1 MATLETTP
9 DFVAVLPERSAT
21 NKLAAKP
28 FNPWIIALTVTLAT
42 FMEILD
48 TSIANVA
55 LPHISGSLGAGQDE
69 STWVLTS
76 YLVANA
82 IILPMSSWLSLI
94 VGRKR
99 FYMGCVFLFTVSS
112 MMCGFA
118 PSLPLLI
125 FFRVLQGASG
135 GGLGPSEQAILADT
149 FPPEK
154 RGMAFAIY
162 GMAVVVAPVLGP
174 VMGGYITDNYSWRWI
189 FFINVPVGILS
200 LILVS
205 RLIQDPPA
213 LKAERRRRL
222 SSGLR
227 IDYIGMSLLAVGLGS
242 LQFVLDKGERDD
254 WFSSDKIVAL
264 SIIAAVC
271 LVVVVFWEARQK
283 QPVFDVSLF
292 RNRSYAIS
300 QAMMF
305 MVGFVLYGST
315 TLLPLMVQTLFGYSA
330 TNAGWVLTPGGIVI
344 MVMMPI
350 TGVLVGKIQAR
361 WLLGIGFVG
370 QALALLHMSHFELG
384 TDYKTFVLA
393 RIMQSASLAFLFIPI
408 NVAAY
413 IGVPTEKNNDV
424 SSAVNLMRNL
434 GGSFGIAIAATIE
447 SRRLQYHRSV
457 LAEHIH
463 PGSSAL
469 QQALQGAQQ
478 AFIGAGYSATDAAH
492 RAWAMVDGM
501 VQQQAAM
508 LAFNDAFWILGM
520 MFLLIAPA
528 IFLMRANKPGQ
539 GETTAMH

>member
-1 MATLETTP
+1 MASLETTFP
-9 DFVAVLPERSAT
+9 AAVSAPS
-21 NKLAAKP
+21 ARA
-28 FNPWIIALTVTLAT
+28 FNPWLIALTVTLAT

-82 IILPMSSWLSLI
+82 IILPMSSWMSLI

-99 FYMGCVFLFTVSS
+99 FYMSCVFLFTLSS
-112 MMCGFA
+112 MLCGFA

-125 FFRVLQGASG
+125 FFRVLQGAAG

-149 FPPEK
+149 FAPEK

-174 VMGGYITDNYSWRWI
+174 VMGGYITDNFSWRWI
-189 FFINVPVGILS
+189 FFINVPVGIIS

-205 RLIQDPPA
+205 RMIQDPPA
-213 LKAERRRRL
+213 LKAERQRRL

-227 IDYIGMSLLAVGLGS
+227 IDYIGMSLLAIGLGS

-254 WFSSDKIVAL
+254 WFGSHVILGLTIVAVISL
-264 SIIAAVC
+264 I
-271 LVVVVFWEARQK
+271 VVIFWEANHK

-292 RNRSYAIS
+292 RNRSYAVA

-330 TNAGWVLTPGGIVI
+330 TNAGWVLTPGGLVIV
-344 MVMMPI
+344 VMMPI

-393 RIMQSASLAFLFIPI
+393 RIFQSMSLAFLFIPI

-413 IGVPTEKNNDV
+413 IGVPAEKNNDV

-447 SRRLQYHRSV
+447 SRRLQFHRSV
-457 LAEHIH
+457 LTEHAYA
-463 PGSSAL
+463 GNSAL
-469 QQALQGAQQ
+469 QQMLAGAKQTLI
-478 AFIGAGYSATDAAH
+478 AGGYSATDAAH
-492 RAWAMVDGM
+492 RAWAMIDG
-501 VQQQAAM
+501 VIQQQASM

-520 MFLLIAPA
+520 MFLCLAPA
-528 IFLMRANKPGQ
+528 VLLMKGNKPGE
-539 GETTAMH
+539 GDTTAMH

>member
-9 DFVAVLPERSAT
+9 NLNSLPAAASPSASR
-21 NKLAAKP
+21 P

-42 FMEILD
+42 FMEVLD

-94 VGRKR
+94 IGRKR
-99 FYMGCVFLFTVSS
+99 FYMSCVFLFTISS

-174 VMGGYITDNYSWRWI
+174 IMGGYITDNYSWRWI
-189 FFINVPVGILS
+189 FFINVPVGIIS
-200 LILVS
+200 LLLVS
-205 RLIQDPPA
+205 RMIQDPIT
-213 LKAERRRRL
+213 LIKERARRL
-222 SSGLR
+222 RDGLR
-227 IDYIGMSLLAVGLGS
+227 IDYIGMSLLALGLGS
-242 LQFVLDKGERDD
+242 LQYVLDKGERDD
-254 WFSSDKIVAL
+254 WFGSHVILGLSIVA
-264 SIIAAVC
+264 AVS
-271 LVVVVFWEARQK
+271 LVVVIFWEAKQK
-283 QPVFDVSLF
+283 EPVFDVSLF
-292 RNRSYAIS
+292 RNRSYATA

-330 TNAGWVLTPGGIVI
+330 TNAGWVLTPGGLVI

-350 TGVLVGKIQAR
+350 SGILVGKFQAR

-384 TDYKTFVLA
+384 TDYKTFVMA
-393 RIMQSASLAFLFIPI
+393 RIFQSLSLAFLFIPI
-408 NVAAY
+408 NIAAY
-413 IGVPTEKNNDV
+413 IGVPMEKNNDV

-457 LAEHIH
+457 LVEHIYS
-463 PGSSAL
+463 GNSAL
-469 QQALQGAQQ
+469 QQMLDGAKGL
-478 AFIGAGYSATDAAH
+478 FIGKGYSPADAAH
-492 RAWAMVDGM
+492 RAWAMVDGT
-501 VQQQAAM
+501 VQQHAAM
-508 LAFNDAFWILGM
+508 LAFNDAFWVLGM

-528 IFLMRANKPGQ
+528 VFLMRANKPGQ